1 MECTKPEFVQQI
13 LAAQAALR
21 LYLRAVVMD
30 RDVGEEL
37 LQRTNVVL
45 CEKAEEFLAGTNF
58 LAWARRVAHFEVLG
72 YRRRLA
78 RERQKLVFDDD
89 QLEEIGLLVEESWS
103 MDDERRALRE
113 CLSRLPE
120 KSRQLLRRRYEN
132 GQDVSE
138 IATQLCRPC
147 GSIRQ
152 TLFRIRLVL
161 LSCMQA
167 NLHLSDGGGY
177 E

>member
-21 LYLRAVVMD
+21 VFLHSLVVD
-30 RDVGEEL
+30 RDVADEL

-45 CEKAEEFLAGTNF
+45 CEKADEFVAGTNF
-58 LAWARRVAHFEVLG
+58 VAWARRVAHFEVLA

-78 RERQKLVFDDD
+78 REREKLVFDDD
-89 QLEEIGLLVEESWS
+89 QLEEIALLVEEAWPLE
-103 MDDERRALRE
+103 DERRALRE
-113 CLSRLPE
+113 CLARLPE
-120 KSRQLLRRRYEN
+120 KNRELLRRRYEQ

-161 LSCMQA
+161 LSCIQA
-167 NLHLSDGGGY
+167 NLHLSGGGGY